1 MAKSKQDLEVDV
13 SAQYKNMVSVNKIT
27 DNY

>member
-13 SAQYKNMVSVNKIT
+13 SPQYKNMVSVNKIT